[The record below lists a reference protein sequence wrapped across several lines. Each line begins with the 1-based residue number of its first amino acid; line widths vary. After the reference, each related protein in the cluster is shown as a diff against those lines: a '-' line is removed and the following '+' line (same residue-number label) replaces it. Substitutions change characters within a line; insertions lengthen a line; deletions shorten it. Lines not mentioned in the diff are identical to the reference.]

1 MGWEDG
7 MMHSDR
13 DTAGTVPPQPAGQ
26 QESPAPTG
34 KPQQF
39 SPGRLTR
46 AGSFPLLVSSFLVIV
61 LFLIGSVL
69 LQGFASFAS
78 VDALLILASFLGVAA
93 IGETVAVLL
102 GGIDLSIP
110 FIIDMSNVLA
120 AQLAQDGIPFWLAA
134 VIALAAG
141 TVVGCFNGYVSR
153 RLRVHPLIVTLGVG
167 YAAQAAVEIWT
178 KGAPSGVSPH
188 WLLQFASTGSKL
200 AGIQLAP
207 VVILWLAASAA
218 VIIGLRRSALGRRI
232 YAVGANPVAAE
243 LALINPV
250 RIWTAG
256 FGISGFFAALAGILL
271 LGFTGGTLATVG
283 DPYLFLAIGAVVVGG
298 TSLAG
303 GRGSYLGTI
312 IGAVLITL
320 LNTILVGVGA
330 SAAVQQLLIGV
341 VIIAAVSLFGREAHV
356 RDRV

>member
-1 MGWEDG
+1 MD
-7 MMHSDR
+7 SDR
-13 DTAGTVPPQPAGQ
+13 DTAGAAQPQLAGQPELPAPAGN
-26 QESPAPTG
+26 
-34 KPQQF
+34 PQRF
-39 SPGRLTR
+39 SLGRLTR
-46 AGSFPLLVSSFLVIV
+46 AGSFPLLVSSVLVV
-61 LFLIGSVL
+61 ALFIIGSML

-78 VDALLILASFLGVAA
+78 VDALLILSSFLGVAA
-93 IGETVAVLL
+93 IGETIAVLL
-102 GGIDLSIP
+102 GGIDLAIP
-110 FIIDMSNVLA
+110 FIIGMSNVLA
-120 AQLAQDGIPFWLAA
+120 AQLAQDGVPFWLAA
-134 VIALAAG
+134 VAALAAG
-141 TVVGCFNGYVSR
+141 TVVGCFSGYVSS

-188 WLLQFASTGSKL
+188 WLLLVTSTGSKI
-200 AGIQLAP
+200 AGIRLAP
-207 VVILWLAASAA
+207 VVIIWLVVSAA
-218 VIIGLRRSALGRRI
+218 IIIGLRRSPLGRRI

-243 LALINPV
+243 LALIKPV

-283 DPYLFLAIGAVVVGG
+283 DPYLFLAVGAVVVGG

-320 LNTILVGVGA
+320 LDTVLVGVGA
-330 SAAVQQLLIGV
+330 TAAVQQLLIGV

>member
-1 MGWEDG
+1 MT
-7 MMHSDR
+7 HSDR
-13 DTAGTVPPQPAGQ
+13 DRAGTAQPQLAGQPELPVPAGN
-26 QESPAPTG
+26 
-34 KPQQF
+34 PQRV
-39 SPGRLTR
+39 SLRRLTR
-46 AGSFPLLVSSFLVIV
+46 AGSFPLLVSSFLVVV
-61 LFLIGSVL
+61 LFIIGSML

-78 VDALLILASFLGVAA
+78 VDALLILSSFLGVAA
-93 IGETVAVLL
+93 IGETIAVLL
-102 GGIDLSIP
+102 GGVDLSIP
-110 FIIDMSNVLA
+110 FVIGMSNVLA

-134 VIALAAG
+134 VTALAAG
-141 TVVGCFNGYVSR
+141 TVVGCFNGYVSS

-188 WLLQFASTGSKL
+188 WLLQVTSTGSKI
-200 AGIQLAP
+200 AGIHLAP
-207 VVILWLAASAA
+207 VVILWLVVSAA
-218 VIIGLRRSALGRRI
+218 VIIGLRRSPLGRRI

-243 LALINPV
+243 LALIKPV

-283 DPYLFLAIGAVVVGG
+283 DPYLFLAVGAVVVGG

-320 LNTILVGVGA
+320 LDTVLVGVGA
-330 SAAVQQLLIGV
+330 TAAVQQLLIGV

>member
-1 MGWEDG
+1 MT
-7 MMHSDR
+7 HRDR
-13 DTAGTVPPQPAGQ
+13 DTAGTAQPQLAGQEELPAPAGN
-26 QESPAPTG
+26 
-34 KPQQF
+34 PQRF
-39 SPGRLTR
+39 SLGRLTR
-46 AGSFPLLVSSFLVIV
+46 AGSFPLLVSSFLVVV
-61 LFLIGSVL
+61 LFIIGTML

-78 VDALLILASFLGVAA
+78 VDALLILSSFLGVAA
-93 IGETVAVLL
+93 IGETIAVLL
-102 GGIDLSIP
+102 GGVDLAIP
-110 FIIDMSNVLA
+110 FVIGMSNVLA

-134 VIALAAG
+134 VTALAAG
-141 TVVGCFNGYVSR
+141 TVVGCFNGYVSS

-188 WLLQFASTGSKL
+188 WLLQVTSTGSKI
-200 AGIQLAP
+200 AGIHLAP
-207 VVILWLAASAA
+207 VVILWLVVSAA
-218 VIIGLRRSALGRRI
+218 VIIGLRRSPIGRRI

-243 LALINPV
+243 LALIKPV

-256 FGISGFFAALAGILL
+256 FGISGFFAALAGVLL

-283 DPYLFLAIGAVVVGG
+283 DPYLFLAVGAVVVGG

-320 LNTILVGVGA
+320 LDTVLVGLGA
-330 SAAVQQLLIGV
+330 TAAVQQLLIGV

>member
-1 MGWEDG
+1 

-120 AQLAQDGIPFWLAA
+120 AQLAQDGMPFWLAA